1 MTSLMK
7 RQFQS
12 IPSIIATMLVAFAG
26 LAKAGGTA
34 AAEPPATL
42 SKRVTF
48 SDLNLDTQAGAN
60 ALYARLRYAAGEVC
74 EPYEGQDL
82 SRHRVWK
89 TCVDQ
94 ALAAAVAKINKPRV
108 TALHNQN
115 ASRSGSNGNS

>member
-26 LAKAGGTA
+26 LAKAGGSA

-42 SKRVTF
+42 SKKVTF

-60 ALYARLRYAAGEVC
+60 ALYARLRHAAEEVC
-74 EPYEGQDL
+74 EPFDGNEL
-82 SRHRVWK
+82 SRHSMWQR
-89 TCVDQ
+89 CVGNS
-94 ALAAAVAKINKPRV
+94 LAAAVAKVNKPKV
-108 TALHNQN
+108 TALHNQSAN
-115 ASRSGSNGNS
+115 HSGSDGNS